1 MGVTMRKKTKI
12 TIDPKYIFAV
22 IVVFC
27 LVVGVIS
34 YRFDEKMTPVRSA
47 VGGVITPMQKGIN
60 VIGSKMA
67 EKIDYIT
74 TMQRTVDRNKKLQK
88 QIDELSAENKLLQQ
102 DKYELEEFRKLYD
115 LDEQYAGYS
124 KVAARVISSD
134 NDNWYNSFVID
145 KGSQDGIKVN
155 MNVMAGDGLVGIVV
169 KVNKSYSR
177 VRAII
182 DDSSNVSGTIL
193 KNSENCIVNGNLN
206 LINEGLIEV
215 SGIDGNAKIEEGAEV
230 VTSQISDKFLPGI
243 LIGYVRDLKKDSS
256 NVTQKGYLSPVV
268 DFTGLKMVLVITEV
282 KDSAELEEILK

>member
-1 MGVTMRKKTKI
+1 MGETMRKKTKI
-12 TIDPKYIFAV
+12 TIDPKYILAV

-34 YRFDEKMTPVRSA
+34 YRFDEKMAPVRSA
-47 VGGVITPMQKGIN
+47 VGGMITPMQKGIN
-60 VIGSKMA
+60 IIGSKMA
-67 EKIDYIT
+67 EKIDYFT
-74 TMQRTVDRNKKLQK
+74 TMQKTVDQNKKLQK
-88 QIDELSAENKLLQQ
+88 QIDELSTENKLLQQ

-134 NDNWYNSFVID
+134 NDNWYNTFVID

-155 MNVMAGDGLVGIVV
+155 MNVMAGDGLVGLVV
-169 KVNKSYSR
+169 KVNKSYSK

-193 KNSENCIVNGNLN
+193 KNSENCIVGGNLN
-206 LINEGLIEV
+206 LMNEGLIEV

-230 VTSQISDKFLPGI
+230 VTSQISDKYLPGI
-243 LIGYVRDLKKDSS
+243 LIGYIRDLKKDSS
-256 NVTQKGYLSPVV
+256 NVTQTGYLSPVV
-268 DFTGLKMVLVITEV
+268 DFTGLKMVLVITQV
-282 KDSAELEEILK
+282 KDSAELEEMLK